1 MISFELWVIMND
13 GTQFDQTAEFS
24 KNILAPFFD
33 THIRSSWYSFS
44 VLLLGKVV
52 WRICVRLAE
61 LAVLDR
67 IRFLMGLIWLATSS
81 IYIYKDISKSFSRKM
96 PPIIHDIKKSYAKTL
111 TEFILRIEWWSAAAI
126 CCCRE
131 RNEMNDWQFFLSFLS
146 FERTSLQK
154 FLVDLSTCKLRKNM
168 HLKKEIL

>member
-1 MISFELWVIMND
+1 MNCGLLWMMAANL
-13 GTQFDQTAEFS
+13 TKLLNFQKT
-24 KNILAPFFD
+24 ILAPFFD

-96 PPIIHDIKKSYAKTL
+96 PPIIHDFCNIKKKL
-111 TEFILRIEWWSAAAI
+111 CKNFDRIHFKNWMMII
-126 CCCRE
+126 CCSKMKWMTG
-131 RNEMNDWQFFLSFLS
+131 NFFFLF
-146 FERTSLQK
+146 
-154 FLVDLSTCKLRKNM
+154 
-168 HLKKEIL
+168 

>member
-1 MISFELWVIMND
+1 MNCGLLWMMAANL
-13 GTQFDQTAEFS
+13 TKLLNFQKT
-24 KNILAPFFD
+24 ILAPFFD

-111 TEFILRIEWWSAAAI
+111 TEFILRIEWWSSAAAKW
-126 CCCRE
+126 
-131 RNEMNDWQFFLSFLS
+131 NEWLAIFSFFF
-146 FERTSLQK
+146 
-154 FLVDLSTCKLRKNM
+154 KLWKNFVAKIFGWFINM
-168 HLKKEIL
+168 QT

>member
-1 MISFELWVIMND
+1 MISFELWVIIND
-13 GTQFDQTAEFS
+13 GSQFNQTAEFS
-24 KNILAPFFD
+24 KTILAPFFD

-81 IYIYKDISKSFSRKM
+81 IYIKTFLNHFHGKCHQSFT
-96 PPIIHDIKKSYAKTL
+96 IFVILKKSYAKTL
-111 TEFILRIEWWSAAAI
+111 TEFILRIEWWSAVAI

-131 RNEMNDWQFFLSFLS
+131 RNEMNDWQFFLSF
-146 FERTSLQK
+146 
-154 FLVDLSTCKLRKNM
+154 
-168 HLKKEIL
+168 

>member
-13 GTQFDQTAEFS
+13 GSQFDQTAEFS
-24 KNILAPFFD
+24 KTILAPFFD

-81 IYIYKDISKSFSRKM
+81 LYIKTFLNHFHGKCHQSFT
-96 PPIIHDIKKSYAKTL
+96 ILKKAMQKLWQNSFK
-111 TEFILRIEWWSAAAI
+111 ESNDGLR
-126 CCCRE
+126 RE
-131 RNEMNDWQFFLSFLS
+131 RNEMTGNFFSFFKLWKN
-146 FERTSLQK
+146 FVAK
-154 FLVDLSTCKLRKNM
+154 FFGWFINM
-168 HLKKEIL
+168 QT